1 MANRKNFGN
10 LKDALDAPD
19 LIEIQLN
26 SYKEFLQ
33 LDVAP
38 SKRKKMGLQA
48 VLGEAFP
55 IESYDG
61 QIALDFVSYE
71 IKKPKLSMLE
81 SLREGETFSAPLYVT
96 FKLREGEDLREDT
109 LFMGEIP
116 LMTDSGSF
124 VINGAERVIV
134 SQLHR
139 SPGICFE
146 QSQHAN
152 GSILHSFRIIPDHG
166 SWIEAQFDTSD
177 LIYIYLDRKRRRR
190 KFLASTFLRALG
202 YATDK
207 EILDLYYKFES
218 FSLSKR
224 VFTEEEL
231 ENLVLSEDIIDTDS
245 ESVIGRRYDSLT
257 VDMIGRAKLAGY
269 KKVGVV
275 NVEWDQGLFLKSV
288 KEDTT
293 RTVDEALKDLYQKLR
308 PGDPP
313 TTASARQMIKR
324 LFFDEARFSLSRVG
338 RYKIQQK
345 LGVQSSSLTL
355 EVEDVVEALR
365 YMILIR
371 NGEGTLDDIDHLGSR
386 RIRTVGELLE
396 GQCRVGLARIQ
407 RLVKER
413 MTIFDTTVDRISS
426 EIDKS

>member
-1 MANRKNFGN
+1 MAERKNFGK
-10 LKDALDAPD
+10 LTDALEAPD

-48 VLGEAFP
+48 VLSEAFP

-71 IKKPKLSMLE
+71 IKKSKLSMLE

-116 LMTDSGSF
+116 LMTESGSF

-202 YATDK
+202 YATDE
-207 EILDLYYKFES
+207 EILSLYYTFET
-218 FSLSKR
+218 FSLAKR
-224 VFTEEEL
+224 VFKEEEL
-231 ENLVLSEDIIDTDS
+231 ENLVLSEDIIDADS
-245 ESVIGRRYDSLT
+245 ESVIGRRYDALT
-257 VDMIGRAKLAGY
+257 VDMIGRAQNWPVT
-269 KKVGVV
+269 KK
-275 NVEWDQGLFLKSV
+275 
-288 KEDTT
+288 
-293 RTVDEALKDLYQKLR
+293 
-308 PGDPP
+308 
-313 TTASARQMIKR
+313 
-324 LFFDEARFSLSRVG
+324 
-338 RYKIQQK
+338 
-345 LGVQSSSLTL
+345 
-355 EVEDVVEALR
+355 
-365 YMILIR
+365 
-371 NGEGTLDDIDHLGSR
+371 
-386 RIRTVGELLE
+386 
-396 GQCRVGLARIQ
+396 
-407 RLVKER
+407 
-413 MTIFDTTVDRISS
+413 
-426 EIDKS
+426 